1 MKTINFDS
9 PLGKQVND
17 SSGSPIGVVR
27 MDVKKSYVG
36 VSALLQKY
44 INNSDQESWSK
55 IKEKVDYTFESIDYA
70 LTPLEKETAFF
81 TQIKEKLE
89 KGQKLLFKPNLVNP
103 MCIDPQTHGFSLGH
117 NTCTDWTFI
126 AALMRWFHE
135 KGGISYYQMSIG
147 EAATVFNA
155 AASIYSKLNPD
166 GRDITTEAIIEGKS
180 GDFIGGWGFYFVR
193 KYLSESLKEGESEDP
208 FRGYDES
215 INGTYIPPGL
225 VSDKLM
231 VYDLNRIYDDPNKG
245 RKCAVPDGVN
255 YKSIVLHKAITG
267 GYRDDSE
274 DMKAY
279 PGCVLINV
287 PKFKVHAITLF
298 TNVIKNLGIG
308 LYPMQYASEG
318 DKNWDYA
325 RPQDTTIVGMKA
337 GIPHQVWLPEMEPN
351 SSLPKRDTE
360 GNYIVRKTGGIVATM
375 IDIIKAVDNLGT
387 LMIHIVDGIEAIN
400 VDHTGSISA
409 ARTAEGMVFA
419 GLDPVATDL
428 LCARYMFSNVPL
440 KESLDVNLEG
450 GTAGGFPQKVPI
462 PTLDGQEIISKEGYD
477 CPLARDVSFERAEQ
491 RGLGKT
497 SYYIMGHDILTD
509 SPIISLNGHLGV
521 VKNDNFSDIITKTL
535 FFDIFKVPWDLQ
547 RMALGYL
554 TIIDKLEGTKL
565 KEEFF
570 KTFDEDNDGIVSY
583 EEFGK
588 SGVWMVVLH
597 SGADYVSLIGK
608 EELGYLKGGFE
619 RMTSSYRYRDKQ
631 NNPGRYDFMKDFSII
646 SICALAFAISRLNL
660 DFPDTFI
667 PGRIYG
673 KGKWPSLQVIQ
684 HFQTGSTIYG
694 LTFPFSIAPPSLYT
708 SALFYADYTQNDG
721 KYAGEWRSDPNPRG
735 IKKYITDVTKN
746 RIKPLDFILYVPAEF
761 NKLSGKSIP
770 NVEITDDPMKI
781 FTVSFQNSKEI
792 WGINLEEKELVDLD
806 YIF

>member
-1 MKTINFDS
+1 MNSQNSIKFKS
-9 PLGKQVND
+9 PLGEQVND

-27 MDVKKSYVG
+27 MDVKKSYEG
-36 VSALLQKY
+36 VAILLQKY
-44 INNSDQESWSK
+44 INKSDEESWNK
-55 IKEKVDYTFESIDYA
+55 IKEKIDYTFTNLDYA
-70 LTPLEKETAFF
+70 LTSLEKETSFI
-81 TQIKEKLE
+81 TLIKEKLE
-89 KGQKLLFKPNLVNP
+89 IGQKLLFKPNLVSP
-103 MCIDPQTHGFSLGH
+103 LCIDPQTHGFSLGY
-117 NTCTDWTFI
+117 NTCTNFAFI
-126 AALMRWFHE
+126 AALMRWFHD

-147 EAATVFNA
+147 EAATALNA
-155 AASIYSKLNPD
+155 VASICSKLNPD
-166 GRDITTEAIIEGKS
+166 EKEITTEAVIEGKS

-208 FRGYDES
+208 FRGYEES
-215 INGTYIPPGL
+215 INGIYIPPGL

-267 GYRDDSE
+267 GYRDDPE

-298 TNVIKNLGIG
+298 TNIIKNLGIG

-318 DKNWDYA
+318 DKKWDYS
-325 RPQDTTIVGMKA
+325 RPQGTSIVGMKA
-337 GIPHQVWLPEMEPN
+337 GIPHQVWIPEMELET
-351 SSLPKRDTE
+351 SLPKRDTE

-400 VDHTGSISA
+400 ADHTGSNSA
-409 ARTAEGMVFA
+409 VRTAEGMVFA

-440 KESLDVNLEG
+440 GESFEVKLEG

-462 PTLDGQEIISKEGYD
+462 PTLVGQEIISKEGFD
-477 CPLARDVSFERAEQ
+477 CPLARDVSFERAEK
-491 RGLGKT
+491 RGLGQMN
-497 SYYIMGHDILTD
+497 YHVMGHDILTD
-509 SPIISLNGHLGV
+509 SPIVSLSGHLGT

-535 FFDIFKVPWDLQ
+535 FYDLYKVPWDLQ
-547 RMALGYL
+547 RMAISYL

-570 KTFDEDNDGIVSY
+570 ETFDEDNDGIVSY
-583 EEFGK
+583 EEFGI
-588 SGVWMVVLH
+588 SGVWNIVLYA
-597 SGADYVSLIGK
+597 GADYVSLIGK

-619 RMTSSYRYRDKQ
+619 RTNSRYRYGDKQ
-631 NNPGRYDFMKDFSII
+631 NNSGNYDFMKDFSII
-646 SICALAFAISRLNL
+646 AICGLAFAISRLNL
-660 DFPDTFI
+660 DFPDISI
-667 PGRIYG
+667 PGRVYG
-673 KGKWPSLQVIQ
+673 KGKWPSLQVTRQ
-684 HFQTGSTIYG
+684 FQTGSTIYG
-694 LTFPFSIAPPSLYT
+694 LSFPFSITPPSLYG

-735 IKKYITDVTKN
+735 IKKYISDVTKN
-746 RIKPLDFILYVPAEF
+746 RIKPLDFVLYVPAEF
-761 NKLSGKSIP
+761 DKLSGKGIP
-770 NVEITDDPMKI
+770 NVEITDDPMKA
-781 FTVSFQNSKEI
+781 FTVSFQNGKEI
-792 WGINLEEKELVDLD
+792 WS
-806 YIF
+806 